1 MGFLYS
7 QVVFSLTIVQAR
19 LKVFGNG
26 DDAWFVNAYH
36 WRNRY
41 DVAFASGIRM
51 GYDISEI
58 EAQRNLPLS
67 RHRLSAGANIRRV
80 QFEFAASRGITTP
93 SYSQGG
99 IEVR

>member
-1 MGFLYS
+1 MRNKIGCPSSTTVQTDPFTFIAASFFNGALHAVSPVGCIVMGFLYS

-19 LKVFGNG
+19 LNVFGNG

-51 GYDISEI
+51 G
-58 EAQRNLPLS
+58 
-67 RHRLSAGANIRRV
+67 
-80 QFEFAASRGITTP
+80 
-93 SYSQGG
+93 
-99 IEVR
+99 